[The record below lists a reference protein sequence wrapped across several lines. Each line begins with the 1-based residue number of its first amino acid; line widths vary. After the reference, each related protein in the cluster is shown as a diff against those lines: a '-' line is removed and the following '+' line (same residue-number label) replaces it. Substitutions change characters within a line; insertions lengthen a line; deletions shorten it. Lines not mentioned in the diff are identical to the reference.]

1 MINVNVVILDW
12 TVRKLLGKEN
22 MSVEL
27 KEGEATVKGL
37 IERLDK
43 KYEGK
48 LWETISKSNLN
59 ISILVNGR
67 DIEFLRGMNAFLSDG
82 DRVAIIPLV
91 AGG

>member
-1 MINVNVVILDW
+1 MINVNLVILDS
-12 TVRKLLGKEN
+12 TIRKLLCSEN
-22 MSVEL
+22 MTIEL
-27 KEGEATVKGL
+27 QESEATIRGL
-37 IERLDK
+37 IERLDEK
-43 KYEGK
+43 CERK

-67 DIEFLRGMNAFLSDG
+67 DIEFLQGVNAQLSNG

>member
-1 MINVNVVILDW
+1 MVNVNVVILDW

-43 KYEGK
+43 EYEGK

-67 DIEFLRGMNAFLSDG
+67 DIEFLRGMNAYLSDG

>member
-1 MINVNVVILDW
+1 LINVNVVILDW

>member
-1 MINVNVVILDW
+1 LINVNVVILDW

-43 KYEGK
+43 EYEGK

-67 DIEFLRGMNAFLSDG
+67 DIEFLRGMNAYFSDG